1 MMITGR
7 ALRAEVIQVA
17 TEYSSPSN
25 QVVFTSNLLYYDIW
39 GDIRCLNGG
48 SKSENIFND
57 YYIVN
62 K

>member
-25 QVVFTSNLLYYDIW
+25 QVVFTSNLLYYDI
-39 GDIRCLNGG
+39 
-48 SKSENIFND
+48 
-57 YYIVN
+57 
-62 K
+62 